1 MHRFLLDENLSP
13 WAAVELR
20 KVGVDVVHLRNRGV
34 LGVDDAAV
42 FALPYREDRVLV
54 TANVGDFRKLA
65 SSVEAH
71 VGLVLVED
79 AALSRKEQLEVL
91 RRVLA
96 SLQGED
102 DLVNRALIVRLDG
115 SLSIEEIPT
124 P

>member
-20 KVGVDVVHLRNRGV
+20 KVGVDVVHLRDRGI

-42 FALPYREDRVLV
+42 FALAYREDRVLV